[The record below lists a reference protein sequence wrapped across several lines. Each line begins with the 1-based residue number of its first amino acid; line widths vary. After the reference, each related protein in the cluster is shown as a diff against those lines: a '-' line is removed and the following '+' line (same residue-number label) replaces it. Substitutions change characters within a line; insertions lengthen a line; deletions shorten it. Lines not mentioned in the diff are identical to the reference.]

1 MKTKYIVYALLS
13 IGIIALITYRMI
25 SNREE
30 SNPGQKSGP
39 SIATVMG
46 IVPVP
51 EKFADNLLLSG
62 TIEAN
67 VQVEIRSEITGVV
80 NAINFKEGTEVTK
93 GQVLLRVNDIELRAQ
108 LSKVETAKE
117 LASENER
124 RAKLLLKKQAI
135 SQEDYDVASAGYKS
149 AQAQSQLISAQLG
162 KATIRAPFSGTIG
175 LRYISKGTYVTP
187 TTPIAT
193 LVNLELL
200 KITFSIPE
208 KYANRMKIDNELSF
222 TVSGSKDLYKAKI
235 YAVEPMIDLSTRTL
249 KVRAIA
255 NNPERT
261 LYPGMFANV
270 NLPLE
275 TIDDAIMVPT
285 EALIPIQN
293 GKVIFVLKE
302 GKATQI
308 EVETGSRTDK
318 EVRVISG
325 LKVGDTIL
333 TSGVMALKDGT
344 PVNVEFQKKLIN
356 PLEQNEHFNP

>member
-1 MKTKYIVYALLS
+1 
-13 IGIIALITYRMI
+13 
-25 SNREE
+25 
-30 SNPGQKSGP
+30 
-39 SIATVMG
+39 
-46 IVPVP
+46 
-51 EKFADNLLLSG
+51 
-62 TIEAN
+62 
-67 VQVEIRSEITGVV
+67 
-80 NAINFKEGTEVTK
+80 
-93 GQVLLRVNDIELRAQ
+93 
-108 LSKVETAKE
+108 
-117 LASENER
+117 
-124 RAKLLLKKQAI
+124 
-135 SQEDYDVASAGYKS
+135 
-149 AQAQSQLISAQLG
+149 
-162 KATIRAPFSGTIG
+162 
-175 LRYISKGTYVTP
+175 
-187 TTPIAT
+187 
-193 LVNLELL
+193 
-200 KITFSIPE
+200 
-208 KYANRMKIDNELSF
+208 MKIDNELSF